1 MNGGD
6 SPADGTAL
14 DAVIIADKSEL
25 VVGRGLPDPLL
36 PTRPDRQRVALLT
49 QPGAT
54 HVALDVAQRL
64 RDEDLQ
70 VEVIGLPDREEAKTL
85 VVAGSVYEA
94 LARFGLGRHDT
105 IVGVGGGSVSDL
117 AGFVAGTWLRGVEV
131 AHVPTTLLAAVDA
144 AIGGKTG
151 VNLAGKN
158 LVGVFWHPTRVIVD
172 VTTLEQLPTT
182 LRREGLAEALKTG
195 LVGDR
200 DLFELL
206 EEQGEDAPLEEV
218 VTRSAAV
225 KVRVVGED
233 ERESGL
239 RAILNFGHT
248 IGHAVEYASPLSHG
262 ESVAVGMVAAGRI
275 SEQRLRFQALDRMTS
290 AIAALGLPTRVDGLE
305 RARVEDL
312 LRHDKKRDSSGMR
325 MVLLRALADPVVEHV
340 DGSDLELA
348 LDAVGL

>member
-1 MNGGD
+1 MD
-6 SPADGTAL
+6 AL
-14 DAVIIADKSEL
+14 IVAGKTEL
-25 VVGRGLPDPLL
+25 IVGRGFPDRVLPE
-36 PTRPDRQRVALLT
+36 RSDRQRVALVT

-54 HVALDVAQRL
+54 HIALDVAQRL
-64 RDEDLQ
+64 REEDLQ
-70 VEVIGLPDREEAKTL
+70 VEVIGVPDREEAKTL

-105 IVGVGGGSVSDL
+105 LIGVGGGSVTDL

-131 AHVPTTLLAAVDA
+131 VHVPTTLLAAVDA

-172 VTTLEQLPTT
+172 VDTLDQLPTT

-200 DLFELL
+200 GLFELL
-206 EEQGEDAPLEEV
+206 EQDKEAAPLEEV
-218 VTRSAAV
+218 VTKAAAV

-262 ESVAVGMVAAGRI
+262 EAVAVGMVAAGRI
-275 SEQRLRFQALDRMTS
+275 SERRLRFQGLDRMTE
-290 AIAALGLPTRVDGLE
+290 AIAGLGLPTRVDGLE

-312 LRHDKKRDSSGMR
+312 LRHDKKRDSTGLR
-325 MVLLRALADPVVEHV
+325 MVLLRALADPVVENVSGADV
-340 DGSDLELA
+340 DFG